1 MGSAAQYA
9 GAVAATMKRD
19 ALIFVSYRLR
29 VISQVV
35 AMLFSLTIFYYVGKL
50 VPPGAIGP
58 NGRYFS
64 FAVVGIVTTAVLTSA
79 LGSAQIVRME
89 LMQGN
94 FERILISP
102 LGPVWGVIAVAAF
115 PIAYST
121 VFAGAMLALAA
132 LLFGVP
138 LHVGGIP
145 AALGIGVLGALSLAC
160 IGLLFVA
167 ALIAFKSSL
176 GATWVIAGLSLLGG
190 AYFPLRLFPGWV
202 RWTSDVQPYT
212 PTVDL
217 LRHVLTGT
225 RPAEAIWLELLKLIA
240 FTIALMPVCVGVL
253 WLAVRVA
260 RRRGTIMEF

>member
-1 MGSAAQYA
+1 MMSALPYFT
-9 GAVAATMKRD
+9 AVWATMKRD
-19 ALIFVSYRLR
+19 ALIFVSYRMR
-29 VISQVV
+29 VLSQVM

-50 VPPGAIGP
+50 VPRGTVGP
-58 NGRYFS
+58 HDDYFA

-132 LLFGVP
+132 LAFGVP
-138 LHVGGIP
+138 LHVSGIVP
-145 AALGIGVLGALSLAC
+145 ALGVGILGALSLAC
-160 IGLLFVA
+160 LGLLFVA
-167 ALIAFKSSL
+167 ALIAFKSAL

-190 AYFPLRLFPGWV
+190 AYFPLRLFPGWI

-217 LRHVLTGT
+217 LRHLLIGT
-225 RPAEAIWLELLKLIA
+225 RPAEAIWLELLKLVG
-240 FTIALMPVCVGVL
+240 FTAVLMPLSVGVL
-253 WLAVRVA
+253 WLAVRVS

>member
-1 MGSAAQYA
+1 MSSAAYYL
-9 GAVAATMKRD
+9 GAVLATMKRD
-19 ALIFVSYRLR
+19 ALIFISYRLR
-29 VISQVV
+29 VLSQAV
-35 AMLFSLTIFYYVGKL
+35 AMLFSLTIFYYLGKL
-50 VPPGAIGP
+50 IPAGAIGP
-58 NGRYFS
+58 HGKYFA

-102 LGPVWGVIAVAAF
+102 LGPVWGVVAVVAF

-121 VFAGAMLALAA
+121 IFAGAMLALASPV
-132 LLFGVP
+132 FGVP
-138 LHVGGIP
+138 LRVGGVVP
-145 AALGIGVLGALSLAC
+145 ALGVGLLGALCLAC

-167 ALIAFKSSL
+167 ALIAFKSAL

-190 AYFPLRLFPGWV
+190 AYFPLRLFPGWI

-217 LRHVLTGT
+217 LRHLLVGT
-225 RPAEAIWLELLKLIA
+225 RPMQAIWLELLKLVG
-240 FTIALMPVCVGVL
+240 FGVVLMPASVAVL
-253 WLAVRVA
+253 WLAVKVS

>member
-1 MGSAAQYA
+1 MTAVAPYL
-9 GAVAATMKRD
+9 GAVVATMKRD

-29 VISQVV
+29 ILSQAM

-50 VPPGAIGP
+50 VPPGTIGP
-58 NGRYFS
+58 HGEYFA

-79 LGSAQIVRME
+79 LGTAQIVRME

-115 PIAYST
+115 PILYST
-121 VFAGAMLALAA
+121 VFAGVMLAVAA
-132 LLFGVP
+132 FAFGVP
-138 LHVGGIP
+138 VHPGGIAP
-145 AALGIGVLGALSLAC
+145 ALGVGILGAVSLAC

-167 ALIAFKSSL
+167 ALIAFKSAM

-190 AYFPLRLFPGWV
+190 AYFPLRLFPGWI

-217 LRHVLTGT
+217 LRHLLVGT
-225 RPAEAIWLELLKLIA
+225 RPVEAVWLELLKVIG
-240 FTIALMPVCVGVL
+240 FTAVLMPASIAIL
-253 WLAVRVA
+253 ALAVRVS

>member
-1 MGSAAQYA
+1 MSSTVCYL
-9 GAVAATMKRD
+9 GAVLATMKRD

-29 VISQVV
+29 VFSQAV

-50 VPPGAIGP
+50 VPAGAIGP
-58 NGRYFS
+58 HGKYFA

-79 LGSAQIVRME
+79 LGSVQIVRME

-102 LGPVWGVIAVAAF
+102 LGPVWGVVAVVAF

-121 VFAGAMLALAA
+121 VFAGVMLALAS
-132 LLFGVP
+132 LIFGVP
-138 LHVGGIP
+138 LHVGGIAP
-145 AALGIGVLGALSLAC
+145 ALAVGLLGALCLAC

-190 AYFPLRLFPGWV
+190 AYFPLRLFPGWI

-217 LRHVLTGT
+217 LRHLLVGT
-225 RPAEAIWLELLKLIA
+225 RPVQAVWLELIKLA
-240 FTIALMPVCVGVL
+240 GFAALLMPVSITIL
-253 WLAVRVA
+253 WLAVKLSRH
-260 RRRGTIMEF
+260 RGTIMEF

>member
-1 MGSAAQYA
+1 MATLAPYA
-9 GAVAATMKRD
+9 GAVLATMKRD
-19 ALIFVSYRLR
+19 AHIFLSYRLR
-29 VISQVV
+29 VVSQVM
-35 AMLFSLTIFYYVGKL
+35 AMLFSLLLFYYVGKL
-50 VPPGAIGP
+50 IPAGEIGP
-58 NGRYFS
+58 HGQYFA

-102 LGPVWGVIAVAAF
+102 LGPVWGVVAVAAF
-115 PIAYST
+115 PIVYST

-138 LHVGGIP
+138 ILAAGIAP
-145 AALGIGVLGALSLAC
+145 ALGVGILGALCLAC

-167 ALIAFKSSL
+167 ALIAFKSAL

-190 AYFPLRLFPGWV
+190 AYFPLRLFPSWI
-202 RWTSDVQPYT
+202 RWTSEVQPYT

-217 LRHVLTGT
+217 LRHLLIGT
-225 RPAEAIWLELLKLIA
+225 RPVEAVWLELVNLVGFA
-240 FTIALMPVCVGVL
+240 VVLMPVAGAVL
-253 WLAVRVA
+253 WLAVKVS

>member
-1 MGSAAQYA
+1 MGALAPYA
-9 GAVAATMKRD
+9 GAVLATMKRD
-19 ALIFVSYRLR
+19 VHIFLSYRLR
-29 VISQVV
+29 VVSQVM
-35 AMLFSLTIFYYVGKL
+35 AMLFSLLLFYYVGKL
-50 VPPGAIGP
+50 IPAGEIGP
-58 NGRYFS
+58 HGQYFA

-102 LGPVWGVIAVAAF
+102 LGPVWGVVAVVAF

-121 VFAGAMLALAA
+121 VFAGAMLALAS

-138 LHVGGIP
+138 VLAAGIAP
-145 AALGIGVLGALSLAC
+145 ALGVGILGALCLAC

-190 AYFPLRLFPGWV
+190 AYFPLRLFPSWI
-202 RWTSDVQPYT
+202 RWTSEVQPYT

-217 LRHVLTGT
+217 LRHLLIGT
-225 RPAEAIWLELLKLIA
+225 RPAEAVWLELLKLVGFAIV
-240 FTIALMPVCVGVL
+240 LMPVAGGVL
-253 WLAVRVA
+253 WLAVKVS

>member
-1 MGSAAQYA
+1 MGALAPYA
-9 GAVAATMKRD
+9 GAVLATMKRD

-29 VISQVV
+29 VISQVT
-35 AMLFSLTIFYYVGKL
+35 AMFFSLLIFYYVGKL
-50 VPPGAIGP
+50 VPAGAIGP
-58 NGRYFS
+58 HGEYFA

-102 LGPVWGVIAVAAF
+102 LGPVWGVVAVAAF
-115 PIAYST
+115 PIVYST
-121 VFAGAMLALAA
+121 VFAGAMLALAS
-132 LLFGVP
+132 LVFGVP
-138 LHVGGIP
+138 LRAVGIAP
-145 AALGIGVLGALSLAC
+145 ALGIGILGALCLAC

-167 ALIAFKSSL
+167 ALIAFKSSM

-190 AYFPLRLFPGWV
+190 AYFPLRLFPDWI
-202 RWTSDVQPYT
+202 RWTSEVQPYT

-217 LRHVLTGT
+217 LRHLLIGT
-225 RPAEAIWLELLKLIA
+225 QPVEAVWLELLKIVGFA
-240 FTIALMPVCVGVL
+240 AVLMPAAIGVL
-253 WLAVRVA
+253 WLAVKVS

>member
-1 MGSAAQYA
+1 MGTVAQYA
-9 GAVAATMKRD
+9 GAVGATMKRD

-50 VPPGAIGP
+50 IPPGAIGP
-58 NGRYFS
+58 HGRYFS

-132 LLFGVP
+132 FLFGVP

-145 AALGIGVLGALSLAC
+145 AALGIGILGALSLAC

-225 RPAEAIWLELLKLIA
+225 RPAEAVWLELLKLIA
-240 FTIALMPVCVGVL
+240 FTAALMPVCVGVL
-253 WLAVRVA
+253 WLAVKVA

>member
-19 ALIFVSYRLR
+19 AHIFVSYRLR

-58 NGRYFS
+58 HGRYFS

-240 FTIALMPVCVGVL
+240 FTVALMPVCVGVL
-253 WLAVRVA
+253 WLAVKVA

>member
-1 MGSAAQYA
+1 
-9 GAVAATMKRD
+9 MKRD
-19 ALIFVSYRLR
+19 AHIFLSYRLR
-29 VISQVV
+29 VVSQAM
-35 AMLFSLTIFYYVGKL
+35 AMLFSLLIFYYVGKL
-50 VPPGAIGP
+50 VPAGAIGSH
-58 NGRYFS
+58 GQKYFA
-64 FAVVGIVTTAVLTSA
+64 FAVVGIVTTAVLTAA

-102 LGPVWGVIAVAAF
+102 MGPVWGVVAVAAF

-121 VFAGAMLALAA
+121 VFAGVMLILAS

-138 LHVGGIP
+138 LLVAGIAP
-145 AALGIGVLGALSLAC
+145 ALGVGILGALCLAC
-160 IGLLFVA
+160 IGLLFVG

-176 GATWVIAGLSLLGG
+176 GATWVIAGLTLLGG
-190 AYFPLRLFPGWV
+190 AYFPLRLFPGWI

-217 LRHVLTGT
+217 LRHLLIGT
-225 RPAEAIWLELLKLIA
+225 RPVEAVWIELVKLVGFA
-240 FTIALMPVCVGVL
+240 VVLMPVAAGVL
-253 WLAVRVA
+253 SLAVKVS

>member
-1 MGSAAQYA
+1 MGTLAPYA
-9 GAVAATMKRD
+9 GAVLATMKRD

-29 VISQVV
+29 VVSQVM
-35 AMLFSLTIFYYVGKL
+35 AMLFSLLIFYYVGKL
-50 VPPGAIGP
+50 IPPGAIGP
-58 NGRYFS
+58 HGQYFA

-102 LGPVWGVIAVAAF
+102 LGPVWGVVAVAAF
-115 PIAYST
+115 PIAYSA
-121 VFAGAMLALAA
+121 VFAVAMLAVASIA
-132 LLFGVP
+132 FGVP
-138 LHVGGIP
+138 VLAGGIVP
-145 AALGIGVLGALSLAC
+145 ALGVGILGAVCLAC

-176 GATWVIAGLSLLGG
+176 GASWVIAALSLLGG
-190 AYFPLRLFPGWV
+190 AYFPLRLFPGWI
-202 RWTSDVQPYT
+202 RWASDVQPYT

-217 LRHVLTGT
+217 LRHLLIGT
-225 RPAEAIWLELLKLIA
+225 RPAEAVWLELVKLVGFA
-240 FTIALMPVCVGVL
+240 VVLMPVAVSVL
-253 WLAVRVA
+253 WLAVKVS

>member
-1 MGSAAQYA
+1 MGALAPYA
-9 GAVAATMKRD
+9 GAVWATMKRD

-29 VISQVV
+29 VFSQVM
-35 AMLFSLTIFYYVGKL
+35 AMLFSLLIFYYVGKL

-58 NGRYFS
+58 HGQYFA

-79 LGSAQIVRME
+79 LGSAQVVRME

-121 VFAGAMLALAA
+121 LFAGVMLAVASLA
-132 LLFGVP
+132 FGVP
-138 LHVGGIP
+138 LLTGGIVP
-145 AALGIGVLGALSLAC
+145 ALGVGILGAACLAA

-176 GATWVIAGLSLLGG
+176 GASWVIAALSLIGG
-190 AYFPLRLFPGWV
+190 AYFPLRLFPGWI
-202 RWTSDVQPYT
+202 RWASDVQPYT

-217 LRHVLTGT
+217 LRHLLIGT
-225 RPAEAIWLELLKLIA
+225 RPAEPVWLELVKLVGFA
-240 FTIALMPVCVGVL
+240 AVLMPLSVSVL
-253 WLAVRVA
+253 ALAVTVS

>member
-1 MGSAAQYA
+1 LGALAPYA
-9 GAVAATMKRD
+9 GAVLATMKRD
-19 ALIFVSYRLR
+19 ALIFLSYRLR
-29 VISQVV
+29 VVSQVM
-35 AMLFSLTIFYYVGKL
+35 AMLFSLLIFYYVGKL
-50 VPPGAIGP
+50 IPPGTIGP
-58 NGRYFS
+58 HGQYFS

-102 LGPVWGVIAVAAF
+102 LGPVWGVVAVAAF

-121 VFAGAMLALAA
+121 AFAGAMLAVASLV
-132 LLFGVP
+132 F
-138 LHVGGIP
+138 GIP
-145 AALGIGVLGALSLAC
+145 LRVAGIAPALGVGILGALCLAC

-176 GATWVIAGLSLLGG
+176 GATWVIAGLTLLGG
-190 AYFPLRLFPGWV
+190 AYFPLRLFPGWI

-217 LRHVLTGT
+217 LRHLLIGT
-225 RPAEAIWLELLKLIA
+225 RPLEAVWLELLKLVGFA
-240 FTIALMPVCVGVL
+240 VVLMPAAGAVL
-253 WLAVRVA
+253 GLAVKVS